1 MSAPRVLCWPPAHP
15 YVDRLYGRVAQPVRL
30 PEDEDGDEL
39 LHDLTWL
46 RHNAH
51 RVDIAHLHFGQHTHP
66 ISRVVEVVATLR
78 ACAIPVVW
86 TVHQV
91 RNPAL
96 EPEQDRTLELLDA
109 ASPHV
114 NRVTTFTPSASATL
128 SERLDRPVEVIPHG
142 PLVPRTR
149 RRSLRNSRALG
160 PARPARGHVLV
171 VVGPGRRSTSLD
183 DVVAAAAGGRR
194 RSLRIL
200 LHRSQRADHAD
211 AVEAAADSASVDVA
225 LHDGLTQGELEHEL
239 LDAAALLLPTLWG
252 THSGLAEMAADLGIP
267 VVPTTCSHVDEQ
279 VPTDL
284 RVAVDGARLSST
296 DLAAVFDAPS
306 LPEAPRPESRDRAA
320 RAFLAGHE
328 HLYRHSVGL
337 TTMGHTIDLDSGGS
351 PSTGRRA

>member
-1 MSAPRVLCWPPAHP
+1 MNAPRVLCWPPAHP
-15 YVDRLYGRVAQPVRL
+15 YVDRLYGRVAQPVPL
-30 PEDEDGDEL
+30 PEDEAGDAL

-51 RVDIAHLHFGQHTHP
+51 RIDIAHLHFGQHIQA

-91 RNPAL
+91 RNPEL
-96 EPEQDRTLELLDA
+96 EVEQDRTLELLDA
-109 ASPHV
+109 ASPHL

-149 RRSLRNSRALG
+149 RRSLRNSRELG

-183 DVVAAAAGGRR
+183 DVVAAAAVGRR
-194 RSLRIL
+194 RSLRVL

-211 AVEAAADSASVDVA
+211 AVAAAADSASVDVV
-225 LHDGLTQGELEHEL
+225 LHDGLTQRELESEL

-252 THSGLAEMAADLGIP
+252 THSALAEVAADLGIP
-267 VVPTTCSHVDEQ
+267 VVPTTSSHVDEQ
-279 VPTDL
+279 VPAGL
-284 RVAVDGARLSST
+284 RVAVDDGRLSAT
-296 DLAAVFDAPS
+296 DLAELFDAPAV
-306 LPEAPRPESRDRAA
+306 PEAARPETRDRAG

-328 HLYRHSVGL
+328 HLYRHAVGL
-337 TTMGHTIDLDSGGS
+337 TTMGHTVDLDTGGS
-351 PSTGRRA
+351 PAAGHRH